1 MKKTFKKGGIHPV
14 ANKIADAGIRVLPLP
29 SRAVLPLAQHIG
41 APARPVVAKGDTVSR
56 GQLVAEGGSFVSAG
70 IHASVSGTVA
80 SIGEVLMPSGVPGHA
95 IVINTTPES
104 LALDEKARSD
114 YWERIASQ
122 EADRTLSDRFTAGE
136 LRSRISAAGVVG
148 LGGATF
154 PAHVKLSLRPDVK
167 AEVLVVNGCE
177 CEPYLMCDD
186 ALMRAYPGQ
195 IAEGVE
201 LMMKAAGISRAIIG
215 IEDNK
220 PEAIAALRAALEG
233 SPFNITVEVL
243 RTKYPQGGEKQLVE
257 AVTGRRI
264 PSGALPV
271 SVGAV
276 VQNVATAFAVYQ
288 AVAFNMPLIE
298 RVITLTGDIPE
309 SERGNYRVAL
319 GTLMSDL
326 PFSVPDDGK
335 VILGGPMMGR
345 SAVCL
350 DAPVMKGTSG
360 LTVLAGSRRRPVQP
374 CVRCGACV
382 DACPMGLE
390 PYLLARYGELRK
402 WEDAA
407 ASDVAD
413 CLECGACSY
422 SCPSA
427 RPLLDFIRLGRLRAR
442 DFAK

>member
-1 MKKTFKKGGIHPV
+1 MKKTFKKGGIHP
-14 ANKIADAGIRVLPLP
+14 APNKIADAGIRVLPLP
-29 SRAVLPLAQHIG
+29 SRVVLPLAQHIG

-70 IHASVSGTVA
+70 IHTPASGTVA
-80 SIGEVLMPSGVPGHA
+80 SIGEVVMASGVPGQA

-104 LALDEKARSD
+104 LELDEKERGE
-114 YWERIASQ
+114 YWTRMETQ
-122 EADRTLSDRFTAGE
+122 QPDRTLSDRFTAEE
-136 LRSRISAAGVVG
+136 LRSRISAAGIVG

-167 AEVLVVNGCE
+167 AEVLVINGCE

-195 IAEGVE
+195 IAEGIE
-201 LMMKAAGISRAIIG
+201 LMLKAAGIPRAVIG

-220 PEAIAALRAALEG
+220 PEAIAALRAALEDT
-233 SPFNITVEVL
+233 PFNISVEVL

-288 AVAFNMPLIE
+288 AVAFDMPLIE

-309 SERGNYRVAL
+309 SERANYRVAL
-319 GTLMSDL
+319 GTPMSEL
-326 PFSVPDDGK
+326 PLTVPDDAR

-345 SAVCL
+345 PALCL
-350 DAPVMKGTSG
+350 DAPVVKGTSG
-360 LTVLAGSRRRPVQP
+360 LTVLADSRRRPVQP
-374 CVRCGACV
+374 CVRCGACA

-390 PYLLARYGELRK
+390 PYLLARYGELRM
-402 WEDAA
+402 WAEAA

-422 SCPSA
+422 SCPSS